1 MTGYKTGDEIVFRG
15 SIEEPFRE
23 MVQAGM
29 HRTNF
34 TPEKAYR
41 VSIQD
46 RYMLTVDDHGEEWGF
61 SADPEDSYYYAR
73 FFYTKAEAREKKLGS
88 IGI

>member
-1 MTGYKTGDEIVFRG
+1 MVFRG
-15 SIEEPFRE
+15 DIEEPFRE
-23 MVQAGM
+23 MVEASM
-29 HRTNF
+29 RRTQRRTFPHF

-41 VSIQD
+41 IRIQG
-46 RYMLTVDDHGEEWGF
+46 RYILTLDDDGEEWGF

-73 FFYTKAEAREKKLGS
+73 FFYTKGEIRDMKLGG

>member
-1 MTGYKTGDEIVFRG
+1 MTGYKTGDEIVFRA

-23 MVQAGM
+23 MVQAGT
-29 HRTNF
+29 HRTRF
-34 TPEKAYR
+34 TPGKAYR
-41 VSIQD
+41 ISMQG
-46 RYMLTVDDHGEEWGF
+46 RYMLTADDDGEEWGF

-73 FFYTKAEAREKKLGS
+73 FFYTKAEERENKLGS